1 MVQVTVHLLFSFQV
15 LRQLVL
21 QVFQRTFQQPVLR
34 LELLVQDLHCL
45 ARQQLSLSFQ
55 VQRLELL
62 GELRQVAARRPERV
76 QQEFLPRVLAAVQ
89 VPALQREQ
97 VLQQVQALVQV
108 QVQVQVLMQVLMQE
122 LVGHQRGI
130 FLQQPVLLE
139 VLRELARELYR
150 W

>member
-1 MVQVTVHLLFSFQV
+1 
-15 LRQLVL
+15 
-21 QVFQRTFQQPVLR
+21 
-34 LELLVQDLHCL
+34 
-45 ARQQLSLSFQ
+45 
-55 VQRLELL
+55 
-62 GELRQVAARRPERV
+62 V

>member
-1 MVQVTVHLLFSFQV
+1 
-15 LRQLVL
+15 
-21 QVFQRTFQQPVLR
+21 
-34 LELLVQDLHCL
+34 VQDLHCL

-62 GELRQVAARRPERV
+62 GELRQVAAPRPERV

-97 VLQQVQALVQV
+97 VLQQVQALVLVLVLVLVQQV
-108 QVQVQVLMQVLMQE
+108 QVQVQVQVLMQE

-139 VLRELARELYR
+139 GLRELARELYR

>member
-1 MVQVTVHLLFSFQV
+1 
-15 LRQLVL
+15 LVL

-62 GELRQVAARRPERV
+62 GELRQVAAPRPERV

-97 VLQQVQALVQV
+97 VLQQVQALVLVLVLVQQV
-108 QVQVQVLMQVLMQE
+108 QVQVLMQE

>member
-1 MVQVTVHLLFSFQV
+1 
-15 LRQLVL
+15 
-21 QVFQRTFQQPVLR
+21 
-34 LELLVQDLHCL
+34 VQDLHCL

-62 GELRQVAARRPERV
+62 GELRQVAAPRPERV

-97 VLQQVQALVQV
+97 VLQQVQALVLVLVLVQQV
-108 QVQVQVLMQVLMQE
+108 QVQVQVQVLMQE

>member
-1 MVQVTVHLLFSFQV
+1 
-15 LRQLVL
+15 
-21 QVFQRTFQQPVLR
+21 
-34 LELLVQDLHCL
+34 
-45 ARQQLSLSFQ
+45 
-55 VQRLELL
+55 
-62 GELRQVAARRPERV
+62 V

-97 VLQQVQALVQV
+97 VLQQVQALVLV
-108 QVQVQVLMQVLMQE
+108 LVQVLMQVLMQE

>member
-1 MVQVTVHLLFSFQV
+1 
-15 LRQLVL
+15 
-21 QVFQRTFQQPVLR
+21 
-34 LELLVQDLHCL
+34 
-45 ARQQLSLSFQ
+45 
-55 VQRLELL
+55 
-62 GELRQVAARRPERV
+62 V

-97 VLQQVQALVQV
+97 VLQQVQALVQVQV

>member
-1 MVQVTVHLLFSFQV
+1 
-15 LRQLVL
+15 
-21 QVFQRTFQQPVLR
+21 
-34 LELLVQDLHCL
+34 
-45 ARQQLSLSFQ
+45 
-55 VQRLELL
+55 
-62 GELRQVAARRPERV
+62 V

-97 VLQQVQALVQV
+97 VLQQVQALVLVLVLVQQV
-108 QVQVQVLMQVLMQE
+108 QVQVLMQE